1 MRKIWVVMLILL
13 SWKGFSQQDFSALV
27 ENETTGLPM
36 SSVHVLNLT
45 QVIGAITDQKG
56 VFEIKAQVNDT
67 LYFSYLGFKPLKI
80 AVTNDM
86 LKFGNFKFE
95 MTELAFALEEIE
107 VRPYL
112 LTGYLDIDVKNA
124 PINTA
129 RRYSISGLPNL
140 GYESGGNRTSSGF
153 SKAINNLF
161 NPVDFL
167 NNMFGKNAKQMRK
180 LKLMREDDE
189 IKNLLV
195 SKFDRQVLIQL
206 LGIKRIDID
215 DILRNCNYS
224 DTFMKQM
231 ICKYWRLSPNA
242 MKNTAYYNCKWM
254 RSNTILKT

>member
-224 DTFMKQM
+224 DTFMNEANDLQ
-231 ICKYWRLSPNA
+231 
-242 MKNTAYYNCKWM
+242 
-254 RSNTILKT
+254 ILEAISKCYDEYRVLQL

>member
-1 MRKIWVVMLILL
+1 MRKFWLLIIVFFGF
-13 SWKGFSQQDFSALV
+13 KGLSQQEFSAVV

-45 QVIGAITDQKG
+45 QVIGAITNQNG
-56 VFEIKAQVNDT
+56 IFEIPVQVNDT

-86 LKFGNFKFE
+86 LKFGDFKFV

-107 VRPYL
+107 VRPYQ

-124 PINTA
+124 PINNA

-140 GYESGGNRTSSGF
+140 GYESGNRGFGNF
-153 SKAINNLF
+153 SKAIESLF
-161 NPVDFL
+161 NPVDL
-167 NNMFGKNAKQMRK
+167 LSSVFGKNAKQMRK
-180 LKLMREDDE
+180 LKLMREDDK

-206 LGIKRIDID
+206 LGIKRVDID
-215 DILRNCNYS
+215 EILRNCNYS
-224 DTFMKQM
+224 EAFMNEANDLQ
-231 ICKYWRLSPNA
+231 
-242 MKNTAYYNCKWM
+242 
-254 RSNTILKT
+254 ILEAISKCYEEYRVLQL